1 MEFQLQLRYSSDGKN
16 RLTQTTQIAGILISG
31 DSPADWLAT
40 VTHWGLGTETLRFL
54 VVDNLWA
61 LAVPSAGE
69 FACTSTTLNGTE
81 RELPS
86 AERRVYGKRSA
97 LVIGSDIPKTREE
110 FDRVVSDKS
119 VLSVVPLFYRCVADR
134 LYLPVEA
141 EFTPDVTEAELRSL
155 LPLDMS
161 SLFVWHPTTGL
172 IQFEADQIPGVADL
186 LGGPAFAETRWD
198 AACVGETLN
207 DVIHSLKPE
216 VTDHLPDI
224 LQQGQGDIGKD
235 ASDISNAPPSPDEV
249 PHPKLNDLARG
260 MKRMIANGI
269 LGITNRLPERP
280 GGSQSLA
287 KLHQWASSFLSGL
300 AAGAGGGPAGSGVA
314 DRGKQPPIH
323 NLSSQRENELKRL
336 LNLLKNDPDQGL
348 RYALPLNGGLRRGQ
362 AAPSG
367 RLGERTPDFHVGQLG
382 GSGPADAWDLP
393 WEYQVKLM
401 QSYRDLAQREMRLGN
416 HRRAAY
422 IYGTLLG
429 DLNGAAAALEAGE
442 LYRDA
447 ATVYQKHLNN
457 PLKAAECLQRGGF
470 WEEALVIYR
479 DRGRWIEAGELLL
492 KLEQPEEAR
501 VMFSNEIRSCTAR
514 LDFLKAGELAD
525 QRLHDPEQ
533 AVELLTK
540 GWEKNSS
547 AEKCFRALL
556 VLHGQRGQHTQTR
569 QALQKLAGGP
579 NLFVHQRADA
589 IKVCSDTAV
598 TYPDAGVRDLARQ
611 QTWQIAGAVLQD
623 TRTEQHAVALTA
635 VQSLSK
641 RDDLLQRD
649 AQRFAFQAVDVKKPR
664 KAQPQKSESQRAKG
678 IPQPK
683 SVVKAMIPVGM
694 VRISPVNV
702 PKGTKWRSGVGAGGY
717 CCVLGEAPDESLAI
731 VQSTQGPG
739 EQDVLASSAF
749 IFRTG
754 ENLPLDRCELRL
766 SGIASRVY
774 LQRFPAT
781 SDWNKLALEQVHGQT
796 SFLNVLTPQSDLL
809 LDFQQL
815 ATGITWAL
823 LIDSE
828 SHFVVEAT
836 GRNGLVC
843 QTLVLDLEGT
853 MLEHFQEGPYRIHH
867 DGTRLIVFTGRHVW
881 RIDSVE
887 AAVVEKSS
895 RSVVEPIQVIE
906 FPEAALRMVTSPLN
920 TTLRLVFTFAN
931 GAQAVWPTSN
941 ESCSFAS
948 GFDQPLMTSVGNG
961 LFVVACR
968 ATGRIASYRLNAG
981 ASEQIASYE
990 DAIGADPVVD
1000 LIPGLMGNEFYVLRQ
1015 SGCILRLQIP
1025 VR

>member
-1 MEFQLQLRYSSDGKN
+1 MELPLQLRYCSDGKYCLN
-16 RLTQTTQIAGILISG
+16 QTEQIAGILISG
-31 DSPADWLAT
+31 DSPADWLTT
-40 VTHWGLGTETLRFL
+40 VTHWGLGTGTLRFL
-54 VVDNLWA
+54 VVDEYRTATA
-61 LAVPSAGE
+61 LSAGELRSGEAPSADAKEIVPSA
-69 FACTSTTLNGTE
+69 
-81 RELPS
+81 EL
-86 AERRVYGKRSA
+86 RVYGKRSA
-97 LVIGSDIPKTREE
+97 LVIGSDIPKTRDE

-119 VLSVVPLFYRCVADR
+119 ALSVLPLFYRCVADR

-141 EFTPDVTEAELRSL
+141 ELTPDVSEAELRNL
-155 LPLDMS
+155 LPSDMS
-161 SLFVWHPTTGL
+161 SLFVWHPTAGL
-172 IQFEADQIPGVADL
+172 IQFESDQIPTVDDL
-186 LGGPAFAETRWD
+186 LGGPAFAETQWN
-198 AACVGETLN
+198 AACFGETLN
-207 DVIHSLKPE
+207 DRIHSLNPE
-216 VTDHLPDI
+216 VTENLLDI
-224 LQQGQGDIGKD
+224 LQQGQDDIGKD
-235 ASDISNAPPSPDEV
+235 AGDISKAPPSPDEV
-249 PHPKLNDLARG
+249 RHPTLNDLARG
-260 MKRMIANGI
+260 MKRMIARGV

-287 KLHQWASSFLSGL
+287 KLHQWASSLLSGL
-300 AAGAGGGPAGSGVA
+300 AAGAGAGPAGAGMA

-348 RYALPLNGGLRRGQ
+348 RYAMPLHGGSHRGQ
-362 AAPSG
+362 TAPTG

-393 WEYQVKLM
+393 WEYQVKLT

-422 IYGTLLG
+422 IYATLLG
-429 DLNGAAAALEAGE
+429 DLIGAAAALEAGE

-457 PLKAAECLQRGGF
+457 PLKAAECLQKGGF

-525 QRLHDPEQ
+525 QRLGDPEQ
-533 AVELLTK
+533 AVALLTK
-540 GWEKNSS
+540 GWEQNSS

-556 VLHGQRGQHTQTR
+556 VLHGQRGQHTQSR
-569 QALQKLAGGP
+569 LALQKLAGGP

-635 VQSLSK
+635 VRSLSK
-641 RDDLLQRD
+641 PDELLQRD
-649 AQRFAFQAVDVKKPR
+649 AQRFAVQTADMKKAR
-664 KAQPQKSESQRAKG
+664 KAPSQKSESRRAKG

-683 SVVKAMIPVGM
+683 TVVRALMPVGT
-694 VRISPVNV
+694 VQVSPVNA
-702 PKGTKWRSGVGAGGY
+702 PKGTKWRSGVSAGRY
-717 CCVLGEAPDESLAI
+717 CFMLGVAPDESLVI
-731 VQSTQGPG
+731 LESLQRRV
-739 EQDVLASSAF
+739 ENDVLASNAF
-749 IFRTG
+749 IFHTR

-774 LQRFPAT
+774 LQSFPAS
-781 SDWNKLALEQVHGQT
+781 SDWNKKALELVHGLT
-796 SFLNVLTPQSDLL
+796 TFLDVLTPQSDLL
-809 LDFQQL
+809 LDFLQL
-815 ATGITWAL
+815 PTGMTWAL
-823 LIDSE
+823 LVDAE
-828 SHFVVEAT
+828 GHFVVEAT
-836 GRNGLVC
+836 DRNGLAR
-843 QTLVLDLEGT
+843 QTMVLDLEGT
-853 MLEHFQEGPYRIHH
+853 TLEHFHEGPYRIHH
-867 DGTRLIVFTGRHVW
+867 DGTRLILFTGRHVW

-887 AAVVEKSS
+887 AAVVDKSS

-906 FPEAALRMVTSPLN
+906 FPEAASRMVSSPLN
-920 TTLRLVFTFAN
+920 TTLRLAFTFAN
-931 GAQAVWPTSN
+931 GAQAVWPMSN

-948 GFDQPLMTSVGNG
+948 GFDQPLITSTGNG
-961 LFVVACR
+961 LFVVACG

-981 ASEQIASYE
+981 TSELIASFE
-990 DAIGADPVVD
+990 EAIGTDPVVD
-1000 LIPGLMGNEFYVLRQ
+1000 LIPGPMGNEFSVLRQ
-1015 SGCILRLQIP
+1015 SGQMLRLAIP